1 MPRLIAL
8 TRLARQAVLVRPN
21 CSQSRPNLS
30 LCSHSVR
37 RFNSDP
43 PEMYPPSNEPTI
55 PEFIEKFNEPLEEKR
70 SRLIYQSRK
79 RGMLENGL
87 LLGKMITV
95 LVLTLVLWF
104 ILQEALQRSFYL
116 QWMKRSWF
124 FMTD

>member
-21 CSQSRPNLS
+21 CSQSRPNLP

-87 LLGKMITV
+87 LLGKMITALILA
-95 LVLTLVLWF
+95 LVL
-104 ILQEALQRSFYL
+104 
-116 QWMKRSWF
+116 
-124 FMTD
+124 

>member
-87 LLGKMITV
+87 LLGKMITA
-95 LVLTLVLWF
+95 LILTLVL
-104 ILQEALQRSFYL
+104 
-116 QWMKRSWF
+116 
-124 FMTD
+124 

>member
-95 LVLTLVLWF
+95 LILTLVLWF
-104 ILQEALQRSFYL
+104 ILQEALQRSFCL